1 MSDFGVWESVE
12 TSDSEKKIA
21 SQKSQDK
28 LAAAI
33 YDVKDKYGD
42 FLYASTALDEFH
54 DRVALV
60 KTDMMKTVDQH
71 LMPVTGVMRRVI
83 KACKDEWRNREAV
96 HPHAPARGAEPLVSG
111 HELGWSGD
119 PDDEYLQHLYEEGL
133 SGYTPEEAKFL
144 TYKDLMEEPPPGYAR
159 GDVAP
164 YDERLSRRRQAGRLD
179 TLQSIVQNH
188 QAQKVDGMLVDAQT
202 ANLLL
207 QLHGKGNDKT
217 KSVIETAP
225 LDRVAEMAWGLT
237 KSGNR
242 RQAGDSVRMKNIP
255 ECDICKYENGKSGVP
270 AAYDGKTQYGPWA
283 NMCEDHFKSH
293 GVGLGTGKGQRFT
306 STRRRADYTG
316 PNISTW
322 GSSDEAIGSGSG
334 VASVQGIPGQAGVE
348 ADGVIGKSSRRRRA
362 DNTGPAMVLEET
374 FTPSSGNLVP
384 EGNFDGYLAEVEQGA
399 PEKAG
404 ENFIEGGRRRAYYEG
419 YPEGWEGLSSDQ
431 EGPRRFNMQPTIDE
445 KHPQIAS
452 DGYLYGWD
460 NVSDQYLK
468 YSPSGGLMSRPL
480 EPGQQYEVLPP
491 RKKRS
496 SVDFDVY
503 KDYCETNGLRV
514 ASIDS
519 LDHYAENL
527 SDAQYFRLAS
537 IIQRIATQPLPGG
550 DKADPGST
558 GTVSGPS
565 NSYNYGGSAPGWGG
579 AMEQGGVAD
588 WQPGTG
594 AFQQNM
600 IAPGQIAASRRRAAG
615 SGKTNYLQKA
625 DEALTQ
631 VLESKAEEFQETIA
645 PLQQAL
651 QVIQQAEQAEQ
662 AANPMGVQPPPG
674 TVNVLPGQDPSMG
687 GGDPSMGGGDPSMGG
702 DPMAGGGGD
711 LAQALGLAGA
721 QGMPTP
727 GPEGAQ
733 QQITGRQRKIA
744 RPKNY
749 REVEEE
755 VGPDG
760 FVTRGGYSAWDCE
773 NCGKEVAR
781 YRGQGDVS
789 CPHCDAQYNAFG
801 QRLRDDWRDNMSNY
815 DDEIGDM
822 EGYEDAMAAREF
834 EGGRRQARADD
845 IAGYTYDTQNFEPGD
860 LIEYMIAKGELSP
873 GARGMNIED
882 VLDQHAGGLGIDR
895 HDERSYDSSEH
906 PKVIF
911 ESQLDPEYDS
921 DWYSGFREGSRQGG
935 GAYPFVRE
943 GGILDQYNS
952 WLKKRKD
959 LPRGGEADYWAF
971 ARENGFGQGEVDSL
985 KKHFQTTAAKVSL
998 SDGEMGS
1005 YPRTSGVRGQRSGAS
1020 PVGGSNRSSSTRE
1033 SNPSRQG
1040 ASAGGR
1046 KARLSNRNTGNPRA
1060 SDDSLS
1066 GGSGV
1071 SWSQTGEARG
1081 TASQRSGSR
1090 QSSGEPGVWDQGSE
1104 HAGHGRSRHAVV
1116 PEENSMSRRASAGR
1130 AESSGFPVE
1139 AGLEVMQGVSG
1150 RTQMG
1155 QASSWD
1161 GGSDRSRSV
1170 LSENNV
1176 RKLAWSG
1183 FGFGPSSFQ
1192 PKVAGW
1198 IWDSHLNGYI
1208 ANAANKFACSC
1219 GESFDVPSY
1228 HNCKCG
1234 KIYNSYVIGTGG
1246 DNHTASIEK
1255 YICREIQVRP
1265 DVVVANRKAK
1275 RHRVTDPGALGDG
1288 EEDDL
1293 PTMKPVPQDWRRRN
1307 EHGQFSAKRR

>member
-1 MSDFGVWESVE
+1 MSDFGVWESIE

-21 SQKSQDK
+21 SRRSEDK

-33 YDVKDKYGD
+33 YDVKDKYGE
-42 FLYASTALDEFH
+42 FLYASTAIDEFH

-83 KACKDEWRNREAV
+83 KACKDEWRTRTAAPGTEA
-96 HPHAPARGAEPLVSG
+96 SG
-111 HELGWSGD
+111 GTPGGSTSGGGGWSSGPGGFD
-119 PDDEYLQHLYEEGL
+119 AQPNPDLGAMYNSTLNSNQTPASIGQMMSPGL
-133 SGYTPEEAKFL
+133 
-144 TYKDLMEEPPPGYAR
+144 PGAA
-159 GDVAP
+159 DATN
-164 YDERLSRRRQAGRLD
+164 QAGG
-179 TLQSIVQNH
+179 
-188 QAQKVDGMLVDAQT
+188 GMGPV
-202 ANLLL
+202 
-207 QLHGKGNDKT
+207 
-217 KSVIETAP
+217 SETAP
-225 LDRVAEMAWGLT
+225 VNGY
-237 KSGNR
+237 
-242 RQAGDSVRMKNIP
+242 AG
-255 ECDICKYENGKSGVP
+255 
-270 AAYDGKTQYGPWA
+270 Q
-283 NMCEDHFKSH
+283 
-293 GVGLGTGKGQRFT
+293 
-306 STRRRADYTG
+306 TRT
-316 PNISTW
+316 PNI
-322 GSSDEAIGSGSG
+322 IG
-334 VASVQGIPGQAGVE
+334 AG
-348 ADGVIGKSSRRRRA
+348 RNRRRA
-362 DNTGPAMVLEET
+362 DNTGPAMDLEET
-374 FTPSSGNLVP
+374 FESSSGNLVP

-399 PEKAG
+399 PEKAE
-404 ENFIEGGRRRAYYEG
+404 ENFISAGRHDIDDIWDRGR
-419 YPEGWEGLSSDQ
+419 SDVSFVNVDPGHGIYRNHP
-431 EGPRRFNMQPTIDE
+431 GPLDGV
-445 KHPQIAS
+445 
-452 DGYLYGWD
+452 DGYD
-460 NVSDQYLK
+460 ANEDDTFVPADYLGPAK
-468 YSPSGGLMSRPL
+468 YHGPQGGEGRHHAARLAFS
-480 EPGQQYEVLPP
+480 
-491 RKKRS
+491 
-496 SVDFDVY
+496 VY

-519 LDHYAENL
+519 LDRYAENL
-527 SDAQYFRLAS
+527 SDAQYFQLAS
-537 IIQRIATQPLPGG
+537 IIERIAAQPVPG
-550 DKADPGST
+550 ADG
-558 GTVSGPS
+558 
-565 NSYNYGGSAPGWGG
+565 GGSGFGTISGGPDASASKPAEGWGG
-579 AMEQGGVAD
+579 AFGQGGVAD
-588 WQPGTG
+588 PNG
-594 AFQQNM
+594 ALPSFAQNM
-600 IAPGQIAASRRRAAG
+600 VAPGQIAASRRQAAG
-615 SGKTNYLQKA
+615 AGKTNYLQKA

-687 GGDPSMGGGDPSMGG
+687 GGDPSMGGGMPPGG
-702 DPMAGGGGD
+702 DPNGGGGELSGGD

-721 QGMPTP
+721 QGQPTP
-727 GPEGAQ
+727 GMEGAQ
-733 QQITGRQRKIA
+733 QQIT
-744 RPKNY
+744 
-749 REVEEE
+749 
-755 VGPDG
+755 
-760 FVTRGGYSAWDCE
+760 
-773 NCGKEVAR
+773 
-781 YRGQGDVS
+781 
-789 CPHCDAQYNAFG
+789 
-801 QRLRDDWRDNMSNY
+801 
-815 DDEIGDM
+815 
-822 EGYEDAMAAREF
+822 
-834 EGGRRQARADD
+834 
-845 IAGYTYDTQNFEPGD
+845 
-860 LIEYMIAKGELSP
+860 
-873 GARGMNIED
+873 
-882 VLDQHAGGLGIDR
+882 
-895 HDERSYDSSEH
+895 
-906 PKVIF
+906 
-911 ESQLDPEYDS
+911 
-921 DWYSGFREGSRQGG
+921 GSRQGG
-935 GAYPFVRE
+935 GAYPFVRK

-952 WLKKRKD
+952 WLKHRKD

-985 KKHFQTTAAKVSL
+985 KKHFQTAAAKVSL

-1265 DVVVANRKAK
+1265 DVIVANRKAK
-1275 RHRVTDPGALGDG
+1275 RHNLTDPGALGDG

>member
-21 SQKSQDK
+21 SRRSEDK

-33 YDVKDKYGD
+33 YDVKDKYGE
-42 FLYASTALDEFH
+42 FLYASTAIDEFH

-83 KACKDEWRNREAV
+83 KACKDEWRTRTAAPGTEA
-96 HPHAPARGAEPLVSG
+96 SG
-111 HELGWSGD
+111 GTPGGSTSGGGGWSSGPGGFD
-119 PDDEYLQHLYEEGL
+119 AQPNPDLGAMYNSTLNSNQTPASIGQMMSPGL
-133 SGYTPEEAKFL
+133 
-144 TYKDLMEEPPPGYAR
+144 PGAA
-159 GDVAP
+159 DATN
-164 YDERLSRRRQAGRLD
+164 QAGG
-179 TLQSIVQNH
+179 
-188 QAQKVDGMLVDAQT
+188 GMGPV
-202 ANLLL
+202 
-207 QLHGKGNDKT
+207 
-217 KSVIETAP
+217 SETAP
-225 LDRVAEMAWGLT
+225 VNGY
-237 KSGNR
+237 
-242 RQAGDSVRMKNIP
+242 AG
-255 ECDICKYENGKSGVP
+255 
-270 AAYDGKTQYGPWA
+270 Q
-283 NMCEDHFKSH
+283 
-293 GVGLGTGKGQRFT
+293 
-306 STRRRADYTG
+306 TRT
-316 PNISTW
+316 PNI
-322 GSSDEAIGSGSG
+322 IG
-334 VASVQGIPGQAGVE
+334 AG
-348 ADGVIGKSSRRRRA
+348 RNRRRA
-362 DNTGPAMVLEET
+362 DNTGPAMDLEET
-374 FTPSSGNLVP
+374 FEPSSGNLVP

-399 PEKAG
+399 PEKAE
-404 ENFIEGGRRRAYYEG
+404 ENFISAGRHDIDDIWDRGR
-419 YPEGWEGLSSDQ
+419 SDVSFVNVDPGHGIYRNHP
-431 EGPRRFNMQPTIDE
+431 GPLDGV
-445 KHPQIAS
+445 
-452 DGYLYGWD
+452 DGYD
-460 NVSDQYLK
+460 ANEDDTFVPADYLGPAK
-468 YSPSGGLMSRPL
+468 YHGPQGGEGRHHAARLAFS
-480 EPGQQYEVLPP
+480 
-491 RKKRS
+491 
-496 SVDFDVY
+496 VY

-519 LDHYAENL
+519 LDRYAENL
-527 SDAQYFRLAS
+527 SDAQYFQLAS
-537 IIQRIATQPLPGG
+537 IIERIAAQPSPGTDGASGGEGRVNSPTLPSSS
-550 DKADPGST
+550 P
-558 GTVSGPS
+558 
-565 NSYNYGGSAPGWGG
+565 APGWGG
-579 AMEQGGVAD
+579 ALQQGGVAD

-600 IAPGQIAASRRRAAG
+600 IAPGQIAASRRRQAGDMKRHDDGWHKCELCGHEIDPDGNGHYENEHDPEDRCRAKRASARRQAAG

-733 QQITGRQRKIA
+733 QQITGHKVAKGYGRKCPECKSVNTDYSPWSNDYDCYDCGA
-744 RPKNY
+744 NFKPYSNSKKKPK
-749 REVEEE
+749 
-755 VGPDG
+755 
-760 FVTRGGYSAWDCE
+760 
-773 NCGKEVAR
+773 KE
-781 YRGQGDVS
+781 S
-789 CPHCDAQYNAFG
+789 
-801 QRLRDDWRDNMSNY
+801 SSS
-815 DDEIGDM
+815 
-822 EGYEDAMAAREF
+822 
-834 EGGRRQARADD
+834 GGRQD
-845 IAGYTYDTQNFEPGD
+845 
-860 LIEYMIAKGELSP
+860 
-873 GARGMNIED
+873 
-882 VLDQHAGGLGIDR
+882 
-895 HDERSYDSSEH
+895 
-906 PKVIF
+906 
-911 ESQLDPEYDS
+911 
-921 DWYSGFREGSRQGG
+921 G
-935 GAYPFVRE
+935 GAYPFVRK

-985 KKHFQTTAAKVSL
+985 KKHFQTAAAKVSL

-1208 ANAANKFACSC
+1208 ANAANKFACNC
-1219 GESFDVPSY
+1219 GESFEVPSY

-1265 DVVVANRKAK
+1265 DVIVANRKAK
-1275 RHRVTDPGALGDG
+1275 RHKVTDPGALGDG

>member
-1 MSDFGVWESVE
+1 MSDFGVWESIE

-21 SQKSQDK
+21 SRRSEDK

-33 YDVKDKYGD
+33 YDVKDKYGE
-42 FLYASTALDEFH
+42 FLYASTAIDEFH

-83 KACKDEWRNREAV
+83 KACKDEWRTRTAAPGTEA
-96 HPHAPARGAEPLVSG
+96 SG
-111 HELGWSGD
+111 GTPGGSTSGGGGWSSGPGGFD
-119 PDDEYLQHLYEEGL
+119 AQPNPDLGAMYNSTLNSNQTPASIGQMMSPGL
-133 SGYTPEEAKFL
+133 
-144 TYKDLMEEPPPGYAR
+144 PGAA
-159 GDVAP
+159 DATN
-164 YDERLSRRRQAGRLD
+164 QAGG
-179 TLQSIVQNH
+179 
-188 QAQKVDGMLVDAQT
+188 GMGPV
-202 ANLLL
+202 
-207 QLHGKGNDKT
+207 
-217 KSVIETAP
+217 SETAP
-225 LDRVAEMAWGLT
+225 VNGY
-237 KSGNR
+237 
-242 RQAGDSVRMKNIP
+242 AG
-255 ECDICKYENGKSGVP
+255 
-270 AAYDGKTQYGPWA
+270 Q
-283 NMCEDHFKSH
+283 
-293 GVGLGTGKGQRFT
+293 
-306 STRRRADYTG
+306 TRT
-316 PNISTW
+316 PNI
-322 GSSDEAIGSGSG
+322 IG
-334 VASVQGIPGQAGVE
+334 AG
-348 ADGVIGKSSRRRRA
+348 RNRRRA
-362 DNTGPAMVLEET
+362 DNTGPAMDLEET
-374 FTPSSGNLVP
+374 FEPSSGNLVP

-399 PEKAG
+399 PEKA
-404 ENFIEGGRRRAYYEG
+404 EQNFIEGGRRHASDHGFMRQDGTCPDCFWASAEAKQSN
-419 YPEGWEGLSSDQ
+419 PEGFAKFKKGDGSMSYADLLKHHHPGGSELGGIGRAL
-431 EGPRRFNMQPTIDE
+431 GPLITGKARL
-445 KHPQIAS
+445 A
-452 DGYLYGWD
+452 
-460 NVSDQYLK
+460 
-468 YSPSGGLMSRPL
+468 
-480 EPGQQYEVLPP
+480 
-491 RKKRS
+491 
-496 SVDFDVY
+496 FDVY

-527 SDAQYFRLAS
+527 SDAQYFQLAS
-537 IIQRIATQPLPGG
+537 IIQRIGSQPLPGG

-600 IAPGQIAASRRRAAG
+600 IAPGQIAASRRQAAG

-733 QQITGRQRKIA
+733 QQITGR
-744 RPKNY
+744 
-749 REVEEE
+749 
-755 VGPDG
+755 
-760 FVTRGGYSAWDCE
+760 
-773 NCGKEVAR
+773 
-781 YRGQGDVS
+781 
-789 CPHCDAQYNAFG
+789 
-801 QRLRDDWRDNMSNY
+801 
-815 DDEIGDM
+815 
-822 EGYEDAMAAREF
+822 
-834 EGGRRQARADD
+834 RRQARADD

-935 GAYPFVRE
+935 GAYPFVRK

-952 WLKKRKD
+952 WLKRRKD

-1033 SNPSRQG
+1033 SNPSGQG
-1040 ASAGGR
+1040 ASAQRERKEVSRSKVGR
-1046 KARLSNRNTGNPRA
+1046 EESNVAHSQSGVA
-1060 SDDSLS
+1060 GLS
-1066 GGSGV
+1066 GRSQWSSGSSPQRRQAGQSAGESGV
-1071 SWSQTGEARG
+1071 RNFRTKLSRY
-1081 TASQRSGSR
+1081 GSA
-1090 QSSGEPGVWDQGSE
+1090 QDSVA
-1104 HAGHGRSRHAVV
+1104 AGQ
-1116 PEENSMSRRASAGR
+1116 NSLSRRASAGR
-1130 AESSGFPVE
+1130 AESDAQSTTPGSSTVSRLRSSKNNDQESSVKFSG
-1139 AGLEVMQGVSG
+1139 
-1150 RTQMG
+1150 
-1155 QASSWD
+1155 SS
-1161 GGSDRSRSV
+1161 RHP
-1170 LSENNV
+1170 LSEDNGWGQ
-1176 RKLAWSG
+1176 RLAWT
-1183 FGFGPSSFQ
+1183 GFGPGIFAR
-1192 PKVAGW
+1192 KVPGW
-1198 IWDSHLNGYI
+1198 EFDSHLNGYVTT
-1208 ANAANKFACSC
+1208 AARDFTCSC
-1219 GESFDVPSY
+1219 GEKLPVPSY
-1228 HNCKCG
+1228 STCKCG
-1234 KIYNSYVIGTGG
+1234 KVHNSYVIGTGG

-1265 DVVVANRKAK
+1265 DVIVANRKAK
-1275 RHRVTDPGALGDG
+1275 RHNLTDPGALGDG

-1307 EHGQFSAKRR
+1307 EYGQFSAKRR

>member
-1 MSDFGVWESVE
+1 MSDFGVWESIE

-21 SQKSQDK
+21 SRKSEDK

-33 YDVKDKYGD
+33 YDVKDKYGE
-42 FLYASTALDEFH
+42 FLYASTAIDEFH

-60 KTDMMKTVDQH
+60 KTDMMKTVDHH

-83 KACKDEWRNREAV
+83 KACKDEWRTRTAAPEASGGTGGDWV
-96 HPHAPARGAEPLVSG
+96 GNATGGNDSWGGVGWGSPSGADGS
-111 HELGWSGD
+111 
-119 PDDEYLQHLYEEGL
+119 
-133 SGYTPEEAKFL
+133 
-144 TYKDLMEEPPPGYAR
+144 
-159 GDVAP
+159 
-164 YDERLSRRRQAGRLD
+164 
-179 TLQSIVQNH
+179 
-188 QAQKVDGMLVDAQT
+188 AQKVSPGVVQVQPPAP
-202 ANLLL
+202 A
-207 QLHGKGNDKT
+207 
-217 KSVIETAP
+217 TAP
-225 LDRVAEMAWGLT
+225 GLET
-237 KSGNR
+237 NNAAPESALNNLPATSPAYTDPTGGLITQPYTGSGLYSNGPSKTSSR

-600 IAPGQIAASRRRAAG
+600 IAPGQIAASRRQAAG

-749 REVEEE
+749 REVEPEIDPE
-755 VGPDG
+755 GWI
-760 FVTRGGYSAWDCE
+760 TRSGYSAWDCE
-773 NCGKEVAR
+773 NCGGEVTR
-781 YRGQGDVS
+781 CRGEGDVS
-789 CPHCDAQYNAFG
+789 CPDCDAQYNAFG

-822 EGYEDAMAAREF
+822 EGYEDAMAAREH
-834 EGGRRQARADD
+834 EGSRGGRR
-845 IAGYTYDTQNFEPGD
+845 
-860 LIEYMIAKGELSP
+860 S
-873 GARGMNIED
+873 
-882 VLDQHAGGLGIDR
+882 
-895 HDERSYDSSEH
+895 
-906 PKVIF
+906 
-911 ESQLDPEYDS
+911 
-921 DWYSGFREGSRQGG
+921 G

-1020 PVGGSNRSSSTRE
+1020 PVGGSNRSSSTRK
-1033 SNPSRQG
+1033 SNPSGQG
-1040 ASAGGR
+1040 ASTQRERKEVSRSKVGR
-1046 KARLSNRNTGNPRA
+1046 KESNVAHSQSGVAGFSGRSQWSSGSSPQRRQA
-1060 SDDSLS
+1060 GQPAGESGVRDSRGELS
-1066 GGSGV
+1066 GYGSAQDSV
-1071 SWSQTGEARG
+1071 A
-1081 TASQRSGSR
+1081 
-1090 QSSGEPGVWDQGSE
+1090 
-1104 HAGHGRSRHAVV
+1104 AGQ
-1116 PEENSMSRRASAGR
+1116 NSLSRRASAGR
-1130 AESSGFPVE
+1130 AESDAQSTTSGASTVSRLRSSKNNDQEPSVE
-1139 AGLEVMQGVSG
+1139 FSG
-1150 RTQMG
+1150 
-1155 QASSWD
+1155 SS
-1161 GGSDRSRSV
+1161 RPP
-1170 LSENNV
+1170 LSEDNGWGQ
-1176 RKLAWSG
+1176 RLAWT
-1183 FGFGPSSFQ
+1183 GFGPGIFAR
-1192 PKVAGW
+1192 KVPGW
-1198 IWDSHLNGYI
+1198 EFDSHLNGYVTT
-1208 ANAANKFACSC
+1208 AARDFTCSC
-1219 GESFDVPSY
+1219 GEKLPVPSY
-1228 HNCKCG
+1228 STCKCG
-1234 KIYNSYVIGTGG
+1234 KVHNSYVIGTGG

-1265 DVVVANRKAK
+1265 DVIVANRKAK
-1275 RHRVTDPGALGDG
+1275 RHKLTDPGALDEG

>member
-1 MSDFGVWESVE
+1 MSDFGVWESIE

-21 SQKSQDK
+21 SRKSEDK

-33 YDVKDKYGD
+33 YDVKDKYGE
-42 FLYASTALDEFH
+42 FLYASTAIDEFH

-60 KTDMMKTVDQH
+60 KTDMMKTVDHH

-83 KACKDEWRNREAV
+83 KACKDEWRTRTAAPEASGGTGGDWV
-96 HPHAPARGAEPLVSG
+96 GNATGGNDSWGGVGWGSPSGADGS
-111 HELGWSGD
+111 
-119 PDDEYLQHLYEEGL
+119 
-133 SGYTPEEAKFL
+133 
-144 TYKDLMEEPPPGYAR
+144 
-159 GDVAP
+159 
-164 YDERLSRRRQAGRLD
+164 
-179 TLQSIVQNH
+179 
-188 QAQKVDGMLVDAQT
+188 AQKVSPGVVQVQPPAP
-202 ANLLL
+202 A
-207 QLHGKGNDKT
+207 
-217 KSVIETAP
+217 TAP
-225 LDRVAEMAWGLT
+225 GLET
-237 KSGNR
+237 NNAAPESALNNLPATSPAYTDPTGGLITQPYTGSGLYSNGPSKTSSR
-242 RQAGDSVRMKNIP
+242 RLAGDSVRMKNIP

-404 ENFIEGGRRRAYYEG
+404 ENFIEGKARLAF
-419 YPEGWEGLSSDQ
+419 S
-431 EGPRRFNMQPTIDE
+431 
-445 KHPQIAS
+445 
-452 DGYLYGWD
+452 
-460 NVSDQYLK
+460 
-468 YSPSGGLMSRPL
+468 
-480 EPGQQYEVLPP
+480 
-491 RKKRS
+491 
-496 SVDFDVY
+496 VY

-527 SDAQYFRLAS
+527 SDAQYFQLAS
-537 IIQRIATQPLPGG
+537 IIQRIGSQPLPGG

-594 AFQQNM
+594 AFEQNM
-600 IAPGQIAASRRRAAG
+600 IAPGQIAASRRQAAG
-615 SGKTNYLQKA
+615 AGKTNYLQKA

-733 QQITGRQRKIA
+733 QQITGRQR
-744 RPKNY
+744 R
-749 REVEEE
+749 
-755 VGPDG
+755 
-760 FVTRGGYSAWDCE
+760 
-773 NCGKEVAR
+773 
-781 YRGQGDVS
+781 
-789 CPHCDAQYNAFG
+789 H
-801 QRLRDDWRDNMSNY
+801 
-815 DDEIGDM
+815 
-822 EGYEDAMAAREF
+822 
-834 EGGRRQARADD
+834 ARADD

-873 GARGMNIED
+873 GARGMSIED

-921 DWYSGFREGSRQGG
+921 DWYSGFREGSRKDG
-935 GAYPFVRE
+935 GAYPFVRK

-952 WLKKRKD
+952 WLKHRKD

-1033 SNPSRQG
+1033 SNPSGQG
-1040 ASAGGR
+1040 ASAQRERKEVSRSKVGR
-1046 KARLSNRNTGNPRA
+1046 KESNVAHPQ
-1060 SDDSLS
+1060 
-1066 GGSGV
+1066 SGV
-1071 SWSQTGEARG
+1071 AGFSGRSQWS
-1081 TASQRSGSR
+1081 SGSSPQRR
-1090 QSSGEPGVWDQGSE
+1090 QAGQSAGESGVRNFRTKLSRYGSAQDSVA
-1104 HAGHGRSRHAVV
+1104 AGQ
-1116 PEENSMSRRASAGR
+1116 NSLSRRASAGR
-1130 AESSGFPVE
+1130 AESDAQSTTPGSSTVSRLRSSKNNDQESSVKFSG
-1139 AGLEVMQGVSG
+1139 
-1150 RTQMG
+1150 
-1155 QASSWD
+1155 SS
-1161 GGSDRSRSV
+1161 RHP
-1170 LSENNV
+1170 LSEDNGWGQ
-1176 RKLAWSG
+1176 RLAWT
-1183 FGFGPSSFQ
+1183 GFGPGIFAR
-1192 PKVAGW
+1192 KVPGW
-1198 IWDSHLNGYI
+1198 EFDSHLNGYVTT
-1208 ANAANKFACSC
+1208 AARDFTCSC
-1219 GESFDVPSY
+1219 GEKLPVPSY
-1228 HNCKCG
+1228 STCKCG
-1234 KIYNSYVIGTGG
+1234 KVHNSYVIGTGG

-1265 DVVVANRKAK
+1265 DVIVANRKAK
-1275 RHRVTDPGALGDG
+1275 RHKVTDPGALGDG

>member
-404 ENFIEGGRRRAYYEG
+404 ENFIEGARLAF
-419 YPEGWEGLSSDQ
+419 S
-431 EGPRRFNMQPTIDE
+431 
-445 KHPQIAS
+445 
-452 DGYLYGWD
+452 
-460 NVSDQYLK
+460 
-468 YSPSGGLMSRPL
+468 
-480 EPGQQYEVLPP
+480 
-491 RKKRS
+491 
-496 SVDFDVY
+496 VY

-537 IIQRIATQPLPGG
+537 IIEKIGAQPLPGT
-550 DKADPGST
+550 DGS
-558 GTVSGPS
+558 
-565 NSYNYGGSAPGWGG
+565 GGSAINNTPAPAGPNIAPGWGG
-579 AMEQGGVAD
+579 AFDQGGVAGPTG
-588 WQPGTG
+588 PGNFGSITDMTNDIV
-594 AFQQNM
+594 A
-600 IAPGQIAASRRRAAG
+600 RRRQAAG

-721 QGMPTP
+721 QGQPTP
-727 GPEGAQ
+727 GMEGAQ
-733 QQITGRQRKIA
+733 QQITGR
-744 RPKNY
+744 
-749 REVEEE
+749 
-755 VGPDG
+755 
-760 FVTRGGYSAWDCE
+760 
-773 NCGKEVAR
+773 
-781 YRGQGDVS
+781 
-789 CPHCDAQYNAFG
+789 
-801 QRLRDDWRDNMSNY
+801 
-815 DDEIGDM
+815 
-822 EGYEDAMAAREF
+822 
-834 EGGRRQARADD
+834 RRQARADD

-1020 PVGGSNRSSSTRE
+1020 PVGGSNRSSSTRK
-1033 SNPSRQG
+1033 SNPSGQG
-1040 ASAGGR
+1040 ASTQRERKEVSRSKVGR
-1046 KARLSNRNTGNPRA
+1046 KESNVAHPQSGA
-1060 SDDSLS
+1060 AGLS
-1066 GGSGV
+1066 GRSQWSSGSSPQRRQAGQPAGESGV
-1071 SWSQTGEARG
+1071 RDSRGEL
-1081 TASQRSGSR
+1081 SGY
-1090 QSSGEPGVWDQGSE
+1090 GSAQDSVA
-1104 HAGHGRSRHAVV
+1104 AGQ
-1116 PEENSMSRRASAGR
+1116 NSLSRRASAGR
-1130 AESSGFPVE
+1130 AESDAQSTTSGASTVSRLRSSKNNDQEPSVE
-1139 AGLEVMQGVSG
+1139 FSG
-1150 RTQMG
+1150 
-1155 QASSWD
+1155 SS
-1161 GGSDRSRSV
+1161 RPP
-1170 LSENNV
+1170 LSEDNGWGQ
-1176 RKLAWSG
+1176 RLAWT
-1183 FGFGPSSFQ
+1183 GFGPGIFAR
-1192 PKVAGW
+1192 KVPGW
-1198 IWDSHLNGYI
+1198 EFDSHLNGYVTT
-1208 ANAANKFACSC
+1208 AARDFTCSC
-1219 GESFDVPSY
+1219 GEKLPVPSY
-1228 HNCKCG
+1228 STCRCG
-1234 KIYNSYVIGTGG
+1234 KVHNSYVIGTGG

-1265 DVVVANRKAK
+1265 DVIVANRQAK
-1275 RHRVTDPGALGDG
+1275 RHKLTDPGALDDG

-1293 PTMKPVPQDWRRRN
+1293 PTMKPVPGDWRRRN

>member
-1 MSDFGVWESVE
+1 MSDFGVWESIE
-12 TSDSEKKIA
+12 SSDSEKKIA
-21 SQKSQDK
+21 SRKSEDK

-33 YDVKDKYGD
+33 YDVKDKYGE
-42 FLYASTALDEFH
+42 FLYASTAIDEFH

-83 KACKDEWRNREAV
+83 KACKDEWRTRTAAPEADGGGSSGGGGGWTPSVNSPMSASGGPTNFYDAQPNPDLGALYNSTLNSNSTPASIGQMMRPGVPSTNDPTNTTGSGMGPVTESTPVNGYAGQTRQPGQIAAGRNRMAGGPQPPRDLSAEIGDLL
-96 HPHAPARGAEPLVSG
+96 APLLSEEVGAGIPKRPRPQYKKQRIDPITREPI
-111 HELGWSGD
+111 GD
-119 PDDEYLQHLYEEGL
+119 PVPL
-133 SGYTPEEAKFL
+133 
-144 TYKDLMEEPPPGYAR
+144 
-159 GDVAP
+159 
-164 YDERLSRRRQAGRLD
+164 
-179 TLQSIVQNH
+179 
-188 QAQKVDGMLVDAQT
+188 KVRH
-202 ANLLL
+202 N
-207 QLHGKGNDKT
+207 
-217 KSVIETAP
+217 
-225 LDRVAEMAWGLT
+225 
-237 KSGNR
+237 GNR
-242 RQAGDSVRMKNIP
+242 RQ
-255 ECDICKYENGKSGVP
+255 
-270 AAYDGKTQYGPWA
+270 
-283 NMCEDHFKSH
+283 
-293 GVGLGTGKGQRFT
+293 
-306 STRRRADYTG
+306 
-316 PNISTW
+316 
-322 GSSDEAIGSGSG
+322 
-334 VASVQGIPGQAGVE
+334 
-348 ADGVIGKSSRRRRA
+348 A
-362 DNTGPAMVLEET
+362 DNTGPAMDLEET
-374 FTPSSGNLVP
+374 FEPSSGNLVP

-404 ENFIEGGRRRAYYEG
+404 ENFIEGKARLAF
-419 YPEGWEGLSSDQ
+419 S
-431 EGPRRFNMQPTIDE
+431 
-445 KHPQIAS
+445 
-452 DGYLYGWD
+452 
-460 NVSDQYLK
+460 
-468 YSPSGGLMSRPL
+468 
-480 EPGQQYEVLPP
+480 
-491 RKKRS
+491 
-496 SVDFDVY
+496 VY

-527 SDAQYFRLAS
+527 SDAQYFQLAS
-537 IIQRIATQPLPGG
+537 IIQRIGSQPLPGG

-600 IAPGQIAASRRRAAG
+600 IAPGQIAASRRQAAG

-733 QQITGRQRKIA
+733 QQITGRQR
-744 RPKNY
+744 R
-749 REVEEE
+749 
-755 VGPDG
+755 
-760 FVTRGGYSAWDCE
+760 
-773 NCGKEVAR
+773 
-781 YRGQGDVS
+781 
-789 CPHCDAQYNAFG
+789 H
-801 QRLRDDWRDNMSNY
+801 
-815 DDEIGDM
+815 
-822 EGYEDAMAAREF
+822 
-834 EGGRRQARADD
+834 ARADD

-873 GARGMNIED
+873 GARGMSIED

-921 DWYSGFREGSRQGG
+921 DWYSGFREGSRKDG
-935 GAYPFVRE
+935 GAYPFVRK

-952 WLKKRKD
+952 WLKRRKD

-971 ARENGFGQGEVDSL
+971 ARENGFGENEVNSL
-985 KKHFQTTAAKVSL
+985 KKHFQTAAKVSL
-998 SDGEMGS
+998 SGGEMGS

-1020 PVGGSNRSSSTRE
+1020 PVSGSNRSSSTRKPN
-1033 SNPSRQG
+1033 SSGQA

-1046 KARLSNRNTGNPRA
+1046 EARLSGRDTGNPRA
-1060 SDDSLS
+1060 SDGSLP
-1066 GGSGV
+1066 GGSGF

-1081 TASQRSGSR
+1081 AASQRSGSR
-1090 QSSGEPGVWDQGSE
+1090 QSSRESGVWDQGSE
-1104 HAGHGRSRHAVV
+1104 RAGHGRSRHAVV
-1116 PEENSMSRRASAGR
+1116 SEEDGMSRRASAGR
-1130 AESSGFPVE
+1130 AESGGFPVE
-1139 AGLEVMQGVSG
+1139 AGLEVMQGMSG
-1150 RTQMG
+1150 RAQMG
-1155 QASSWD
+1155 EASSWD
-1161 GGSDRSRSV
+1161 GRSDRGRSV

-1183 FGFGPSSFQ
+1183 FGFGPSTFQ
-1192 PKVAGW
+1192 RKVSGW
-1198 IWDSHLNGYI
+1198 LWDSHLNGYI

-1265 DVVVANRKAK
+1265 DVIVANRKAK
-1275 RHRVTDPGALGDG
+1275 RHKVTDPGALGDG

>member
-1 MSDFGVWESVE
+1 MSDFGVWESIE

-21 SQKSQDK
+21 SRKSEDK

-33 YDVKDKYGD
+33 YDVKDKYGE
-42 FLYASTALDEFH
+42 FLYASTAIDEFH

-60 KTDMMKTVDQH
+60 KTDMMKTVDHH

-83 KACKDEWRNREAV
+83 KACKDEWRTRTAAPEASGGTGGDWV
-96 HPHAPARGAEPLVSG
+96 GNATGGNDSWGGVGWGSPSGADGS
-111 HELGWSGD
+111 
-119 PDDEYLQHLYEEGL
+119 
-133 SGYTPEEAKFL
+133 
-144 TYKDLMEEPPPGYAR
+144 
-159 GDVAP
+159 
-164 YDERLSRRRQAGRLD
+164 
-179 TLQSIVQNH
+179 
-188 QAQKVDGMLVDAQT
+188 AQKVSPGVVQVQPPAP
-202 ANLLL
+202 A
-207 QLHGKGNDKT
+207 
-217 KSVIETAP
+217 TAP
-225 LDRVAEMAWGLT
+225 GLET
-237 KSGNR
+237 NNAAPESALNNLPATSPAYTDPTGGLITQPYTGSGLYSNGPSKTSSR
-242 RQAGDSVRMKNIP
+242 RLAGDSVRMKNIP

-404 ENFIEGGRRRAYYEG
+404 ENFIEGKARLAF
-419 YPEGWEGLSSDQ
+419 S
-431 EGPRRFNMQPTIDE
+431 
-445 KHPQIAS
+445 
-452 DGYLYGWD
+452 
-460 NVSDQYLK
+460 
-468 YSPSGGLMSRPL
+468 
-480 EPGQQYEVLPP
+480 
-491 RKKRS
+491 
-496 SVDFDVY
+496 VY

-527 SDAQYFRLAS
+527 SDAQYFQLAS
-537 IIQRIATQPLPGG
+537 IIQRIGSQPLPGG

-600 IAPGQIAASRRRAAG
+600 IAPGQIAASRRQAAG
-615 SGKTNYLQKA
+615 AGKTNYLQKA

-733 QQITGRQRKIA
+733 QQITGRQR
-744 RPKNY
+744 R
-749 REVEEE
+749 
-755 VGPDG
+755 
-760 FVTRGGYSAWDCE
+760 
-773 NCGKEVAR
+773 
-781 YRGQGDVS
+781 
-789 CPHCDAQYNAFG
+789 H
-801 QRLRDDWRDNMSNY
+801 
-815 DDEIGDM
+815 
-822 EGYEDAMAAREF
+822 
-834 EGGRRQARADD
+834 ARADD

-873 GARGMNIED
+873 GARGMSIED

-921 DWYSGFREGSRQGG
+921 DWYSGFREGSRKDG
-935 GAYPFVRE
+935 GAYPFVRK

-952 WLKKRKD
+952 WLKRRKD

-971 ARENGFGQGEVDSL
+971 ARENGFGENEVNSL

-1033 SNPSRQG
+1033 SNPSGQG
-1040 ASAGGR
+1040 ASAQRERKEVSRSKVGR
-1046 KARLSNRNTGNPRA
+1046 KESNVAHPQ
-1060 SDDSLS
+1060 
-1066 GGSGV
+1066 SGV
-1071 SWSQTGEARG
+1071 AGFSGRSQWS
-1081 TASQRSGSR
+1081 SGSSPQRR
-1090 QSSGEPGVWDQGSE
+1090 QAGQSAGESGVRNFRTKLSRYGSAQDSVA
-1104 HAGHGRSRHAVV
+1104 AGQ
-1116 PEENSMSRRASAGR
+1116 NSLSRRASAGR
-1130 AESSGFPVE
+1130 AESDAQSTTPGSSTVSRLRSSKNNDQESSVKFSG
-1139 AGLEVMQGVSG
+1139 
-1150 RTQMG
+1150 
-1155 QASSWD
+1155 SS
-1161 GGSDRSRSV
+1161 RHP
-1170 LSENNV
+1170 LSEDNGWGQ
-1176 RKLAWSG
+1176 RLAWT
-1183 FGFGPSSFQ
+1183 GFGPGIFAR
-1192 PKVAGW
+1192 KVPGW
-1198 IWDSHLNGYI
+1198 EFDSHLNGYVTT
-1208 ANAANKFACSC
+1208 AARDFTCSC
-1219 GESFDVPSY
+1219 GEKLPVPSY
-1228 HNCKCG
+1228 STCKCG
-1234 KIYNSYVIGTGG
+1234 KVHNSYVIGTGG

-1265 DVVVANRKAK
+1265 DVIVANRKAK
-1275 RHRVTDPGALGDG
+1275 RHKVTDPGALGDG

>member
-1 MSDFGVWESVE
+1 MSDFGVWESIE

-21 SQKSQDK
+21 SRRSEDK

-33 YDVKDKYGD
+33 YDVKDKYGE
-42 FLYASTALDEFH
+42 FLYASTAIDEFH

-83 KACKDEWRNREAV
+83 KACKDEWRTRTAAPGTEA
-96 HPHAPARGAEPLVSG
+96 SG
-111 HELGWSGD
+111 GTPGGSTSGGGGWSSGPGGFD
-119 PDDEYLQHLYEEGL
+119 AQPNPDLGAMYNSTLNSNQTPASIGQMMSPGL
-133 SGYTPEEAKFL
+133 
-144 TYKDLMEEPPPGYAR
+144 PGAA
-159 GDVAP
+159 DATN
-164 YDERLSRRRQAGRLD
+164 QAGG
-179 TLQSIVQNH
+179 
-188 QAQKVDGMLVDAQT
+188 GMGPV
-202 ANLLL
+202 
-207 QLHGKGNDKT
+207 
-217 KSVIETAP
+217 SETAP
-225 LDRVAEMAWGLT
+225 VNGY
-237 KSGNR
+237 
-242 RQAGDSVRMKNIP
+242 AG
-255 ECDICKYENGKSGVP
+255 
-270 AAYDGKTQYGPWA
+270 Q
-283 NMCEDHFKSH
+283 
-293 GVGLGTGKGQRFT
+293 
-306 STRRRADYTG
+306 TRT
-316 PNISTW
+316 PNI
-322 GSSDEAIGSGSG
+322 IG
-334 VASVQGIPGQAGVE
+334 AG
-348 ADGVIGKSSRRRRA
+348 RNRRRA
-362 DNTGPAMVLEET
+362 DNTGPAMDLEET
-374 FTPSSGNLVP
+374 FEPSSGNLVP

-404 ENFIEGGRRRAYYEG
+404 ENFIEGKARLAF
-419 YPEGWEGLSSDQ
+419 S
-431 EGPRRFNMQPTIDE
+431 
-445 KHPQIAS
+445 
-452 DGYLYGWD
+452 
-460 NVSDQYLK
+460 
-468 YSPSGGLMSRPL
+468 
-480 EPGQQYEVLPP
+480 
-491 RKKRS
+491 
-496 SVDFDVY
+496 VY

-527 SDAQYFRLAS
+527 SDAQYFQLAS

-733 QQITGRQRKIA
+733 QQITGRQRRRKKA
-744 RPKNY
+744 S
-749 REVEEE
+749 EEE
-755 VGPDG
+755 HPDII
-760 FVTRGGYSAWDCE
+760 RLKEKHPYGGMDD
-773 NCGKEVAR
+773 GR
-781 YRGQGDVS
+781 FDPDLYRPSGTIYGEEDPEMEEYFATHPGEEEAFYES
-789 CPHCDAQYNAFG
+789 REEPTAIEEHPRFEDLFDAQRMHRA
-801 QRLRDDWRDNMSNY
+801 DHPDSKVDWDQCPECAGDS
-815 DDEIGDM
+815 DSEILELAKRFRAEM
-822 EGYEDAMAAREF
+822 TAPPRHASR
-834 EGGRRQARADD
+834 GGRR
-845 IAGYTYDTQNFEPGD
+845 
-860 LIEYMIAKGELSP
+860 S
-873 GARGMNIED
+873 
-882 VLDQHAGGLGIDR
+882 
-895 HDERSYDSSEH
+895 
-906 PKVIF
+906 
-911 ESQLDPEYDS
+911 
-921 DWYSGFREGSRQGG
+921 G
-935 GAYPFVRE
+935 GAYPFVRK

-952 WLKKRKD
+952 WLKHRKD

-971 ARENGFGQGEVDSL
+971 ARENGFGENEVNSL

-1020 PVGGSNRSSSTRE
+1020 PVGGSNRSSSTRK
-1033 SNPSRQG
+1033 SNPSGQG
-1040 ASAGGR
+1040 ASAQRERKEVSRSKVGR
-1046 KARLSNRNTGNPRA
+1046 EESNVA
-1060 SDDSLS
+1060 HSQ
-1066 GGSGV
+1066 SGV
-1071 SWSQTGEARG
+1071 AGFSGRSQWS
-1081 TASQRSGSR
+1081 SGSSPQRR
-1090 QSSGEPGVWDQGSE
+1090 QAGQSAGESGVRNFRTKLSRYGSAQDSVA
-1104 HAGHGRSRHAVV
+1104 AGQ
-1116 PEENSMSRRASAGR
+1116 NSLSRRASAGR
-1130 AESSGFPVE
+1130 AESDAQSTTPGSSTVSRLRSSKNNDQESSVKFSG
-1139 AGLEVMQGVSG
+1139 
-1150 RTQMG
+1150 
-1155 QASSWD
+1155 SS
-1161 GGSDRSRSV
+1161 RHP
-1170 LSENNV
+1170 LSEDNGWGQ
-1176 RKLAWSG
+1176 RLAWT
-1183 FGFGPSSFQ
+1183 GFGPGIFAR
-1192 PKVAGW
+1192 KVPGW
-1198 IWDSHLNGYI
+1198 EFDSHLNGYVTT
-1208 ANAANKFACSC
+1208 AARDFTCSC
-1219 GESFDVPSY
+1219 GEKLPVPSY
-1228 HNCKCG
+1228 STCKCG
-1234 KIYNSYVIGTGG
+1234 KVHNSYVIGTGG

-1265 DVVVANRKAK
+1265 DVIVANRKAK
-1275 RHRVTDPGALGDG
+1275 RHNLTDPGALGDG

>member
-1 MSDFGVWESVE
+1 MSDFGVWESIE

-21 SQKSQDK
+21 SRKSEDK

-33 YDVKDKYGD
+33 YDVKDKYGE
-42 FLYASTALDEFH
+42 FLYASTAIDEFH

-60 KTDMMKTVDQH
+60 KTDMMKTVDHH

-83 KACKDEWRNREAV
+83 KACKDEWRTRTAAPEASGGTGGDWV
-96 HPHAPARGAEPLVSG
+96 GNATGGNDSWGGVGWGSPSGADGS
-111 HELGWSGD
+111 
-119 PDDEYLQHLYEEGL
+119 
-133 SGYTPEEAKFL
+133 
-144 TYKDLMEEPPPGYAR
+144 
-159 GDVAP
+159 
-164 YDERLSRRRQAGRLD
+164 
-179 TLQSIVQNH
+179 
-188 QAQKVDGMLVDAQT
+188 AQKVSPGVVQVQPPAP
-202 ANLLL
+202 A
-207 QLHGKGNDKT
+207 
-217 KSVIETAP
+217 TAP
-225 LDRVAEMAWGLT
+225 GLET
-237 KSGNR
+237 NNAAPESALNNLPATSPAYTDPTGGLITQPYTGSGLYSNGPSKTSSR
-242 RQAGDSVRMKNIP
+242 RLAGDSVRMKNIP

-404 ENFIEGGRRRAYYEG
+404 ENFIEGKARLAF
-419 YPEGWEGLSSDQ
+419 S
-431 EGPRRFNMQPTIDE
+431 
-445 KHPQIAS
+445 
-452 DGYLYGWD
+452 
-460 NVSDQYLK
+460 
-468 YSPSGGLMSRPL
+468 
-480 EPGQQYEVLPP
+480 
-491 RKKRS
+491 
-496 SVDFDVY
+496 VY

-527 SDAQYFRLAS
+527 SDAQYFQLAS
-537 IIQRIATQPLPGG
+537 IIQRIGSQPLPGG

-600 IAPGQIAASRRRAAG
+600 IAPGQIAASRRQAAG
-615 SGKTNYLQKA
+615 AGKTNYLQKA

-733 QQITGRQRKIA
+733 QQITGRQR
-744 RPKNY
+744 R
-749 REVEEE
+749 
-755 VGPDG
+755 
-760 FVTRGGYSAWDCE
+760 
-773 NCGKEVAR
+773 
-781 YRGQGDVS
+781 
-789 CPHCDAQYNAFG
+789 H
-801 QRLRDDWRDNMSNY
+801 
-815 DDEIGDM
+815 
-822 EGYEDAMAAREF
+822 
-834 EGGRRQARADD
+834 ARADD

-873 GARGMNIED
+873 GARGMSIED

-921 DWYSGFREGSRQGG
+921 DWYSGFREGSRKDG
-935 GAYPFVRE
+935 GAYPFVRK

-952 WLKKRKD
+952 WLKRRKD

-971 ARENGFGQGEVDSL
+971 ARENGFGENEVNSL

-1033 SNPSRQG
+1033 SNPSGQG
-1040 ASAGGR
+1040 ASAQRERKEVSRSKVGR
-1046 KARLSNRNTGNPRA
+1046 KESNVAHPQ
-1060 SDDSLS
+1060 
-1066 GGSGV
+1066 SGV
-1071 SWSQTGEARG
+1071 AGFSGRSQWS
-1081 TASQRSGSR
+1081 SGSSPQRR
-1090 QSSGEPGVWDQGSE
+1090 QAGQSAGESGVRNFRTKLSRYGSAQDSVA
-1104 HAGHGRSRHAVV
+1104 AGQ
-1116 PEENSMSRRASAGR
+1116 NSLSRRASAGR
-1130 AESSGFPVE
+1130 AESDAQSTTPGSSTVSRLRSSKNNDQESSVKFSG
-1139 AGLEVMQGVSG
+1139 
-1150 RTQMG
+1150 
-1155 QASSWD
+1155 SS
-1161 GGSDRSRSV
+1161 RHP
-1170 LSENNV
+1170 LSEDNGWGQ
-1176 RKLAWSG
+1176 RLAWT
-1183 FGFGPSSFQ
+1183 GFGPGIFAR
-1192 PKVAGW
+1192 KVPGW
-1198 IWDSHLNGYI
+1198 EFDSHLNGYVTT
-1208 ANAANKFACSC
+1208 AARDFTCSC
-1219 GESFDVPSY
+1219 GEKLPVPSY
-1228 HNCKCG
+1228 STCKCG
-1234 KIYNSYVIGTGG
+1234 KVHNSYVIGTGG

-1265 DVVVANRKAK
+1265 DVIVANRKAK

-1307 EHGQFSAKRR
+1307 EYGQFSAKRR